1 MSERLMQIGE
11 LAERTGM
18 SLPTLRH
25 YDETGLLSPSAR
37 TSGNFRLYSEADHER
52 LMVIRRMKPL
62 GFSVE
67 EMRELLVV
75 VSGLRRSPAAPPAER
90 AELLATLRA
99 FLSTASERRDKLQR
113 QLDRADEFI
122 AVLRNEEAAPHPV
135 G

>member
-1 MSERLMQIGE
+1 MRIGE
-11 LAERTGM
+11 LAERTGL

-25 YDETGLLSPSAR
+25 YDETGLLTPSGR
-37 TSGNFRLYSEADHER
+37 TAGNFRLYSEADYER

-75 VSGLRRSPAAPPAER
+75 VDGLRGPGGPSGPDRADLLHRLHAFQEAAAER
-90 AELLATLRA
+90 RA
-99 FLSTASERRDKLQR
+99 KLQR

-122 AVLRNEEAAPHPV
+122 SILRQEADQTA
-135 G
+135 